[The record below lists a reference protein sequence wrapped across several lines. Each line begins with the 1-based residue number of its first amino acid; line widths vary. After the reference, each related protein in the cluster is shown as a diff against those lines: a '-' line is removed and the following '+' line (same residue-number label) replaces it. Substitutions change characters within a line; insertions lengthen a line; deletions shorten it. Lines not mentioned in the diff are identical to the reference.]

1 MQAHPDKRKVGLP
14 GEDAFFCCSDGSLA
28 VAGVADGTSAA
39 GTPSLLCTQH
49 RRPAGQP
56 RLTPARPA
64 DGGVYA
70 RRLMEQASAA
80 ALGALET
87 GSAEP
92 EPLLHEAWQSAGK
105 MVRC

>member
-1 MQAHPDKRKVGLP
+1 MRAHPDKRKVGLP

-39 GTPSLLCTQH
+39 GTP
-49 RRPAGQP
+49 RRFFAHSSPASWTP

-92 EPLLHEAWQSAGK
+92 ELLLHEAWQGAGK
-105 MVRC
+105 MVR